1 MRLGFPSPSR
11 SAAWLLLACAPPSL
25 ALEWQPAAPTGQPA
39 PPLAAP
45 QWRETESPTTPDPT
59 APAPPLWEPAP
70 PSDTPASDPPPSSG
84 LQWEP
89 VAPGQDIPP
98 PTAAAPPAP
107 APASLAEVQALLDNL
122 PATWGDYLPLL
133 RLGQLPTAALVPE
146 AIGQLS
152 FQQVSPGNGGAAQ
165 GTGNQNYGFRADY
178 GLTPALMASAY
189 YTYADD
195 PLFTPIPSRP
205 SQPAN
210 LWTVYGASLRARL
223 AGSHSSSDSNS
234 DSSSGAGSWSLAAEG
249 ALELFTV
256 GSGCGGSVTCDD
268 AGTPNIFNDSG
279 QAVFTRNWVGALSLP
294 LSWQANRNLQLTLV
308 PAVSFLPG
316 SQGGDQGGAGAFYG
330 TNISLG
336 LGASYRLGNQLQ
348 LFGSA
353 MLPLGPGNNA
363 FNGDLVYSRVPILS
377 AGAHI
382 AVTPRIGLEASVT
395 NGFGLSP
402 ATAIL
407 ALPSAPS
414 EPMLSARFTVNPG
427 APDSPSP
434 RYTPRQ
440 ASFALGGLSVNTA
453 LTPADGTTQVWL
465 SGDSRGN
472 LFAGGGYSVSN
483 DFQFQLA
490 AGVFNGIEPRNSF
503 VNTYAGNGGL
513 NLRFGGKA
521 MVFRPTKALPLWA
534 AGRISLGRNE
544 DESSKQGYLFFE
556 TMNTWEAT
564 PSLAF
569 HLNPKVAWSGGGTSW
584 GVGLAANLQLGP
596 RFQLIPELNL
606 VATDLG
612 GTNGSNGSL
621 ALRWLASSSTTVDLY
636 VSNAAGLLDLGQLL
650 GNDQV
655 RFGARLSFSF

>member
-1 MRLGFPSPSR
+1 MGPTDSQP
-11 SAAWLLLACAPPSL
+11 
-25 ALEWQPAAPTGQPA
+25 PAAPLSWQPVPAAELILPPSAAEPLA
-39 PPLAAP
+39 PP
-45 QWRETESPTTPDPT
+45 R
-59 APAPPLWEPAP
+59 
-70 PSDTPASDPPPSSG
+70 
-84 LQWEP
+84 
-89 VAPGQDIPP
+89 
-98 PTAAAPPAP
+98 
-107 APASLAEVQALLDNL
+107 SLAEVQELLDSQL
-122 PATWGDYLPLL
+122 PSWDDYLPLL
-133 RLGQLPTAALVPE
+133 RLGQLPTTALVPE
-146 AIGQLS
+146 ALGQLS
-152 FQQVSPGNGGAAQ
+152 FQQVSPGDGGEA
-165 GTGNQNYGFRADY
+165 GGSGNQNYGFRADY

-195 PLFTPIPSRP
+195 PLFAPIPSRP

-210 LWTVYGASLRARL
+210 LWTVYGGSLRARL
-223 AGSHSSSDSNS
+223 AGSDK
-234 DSSSGAGSWSLAAEG
+234 WQLAAEG

-256 GSGCGGSVTCDD
+256 GSGCGGTVSCDD
-268 AGTPNIFNDSG
+268 AGTPNIFNNSG
-279 QAVFTRNWVGALSLP
+279 QAVFTRNWIGALSLP
-294 LSWQANRNLQLTLV
+294 LSWQANRNLQLSFV

-316 SQGGDQGGAGAFYG
+316 SQGADQGGAGDFYG

-336 LGASYRLGNQLQ
+336 VGASYRLGNQVQ

-363 FNGDLVYSRVPILS
+363 FDGDLVYSRVPILS
-377 AGAHI
+377 AGANI
-382 AVTPRIGLEASVT
+382 AVNPRIGLEASIT

-414 EPMLSARFTVNPG
+414 EPLLSARFAWNPG

-440 ASFALGGLSVNTA
+440 ASLALGGLFVNTA
-453 LTPADGTTQVWL
+453 LTPADGTTQLWL
-465 SGDSRGN
+465 NGDSRGN
-472 LFAGGGYSVSN
+472 LFAGAGYSVSN

-503 VNTYAGNGGL
+503 VNTYAGDGGL

-521 MVFRPTKALPLWA
+521 MVFRPSKKLPLWA

-556 TMNTWEAT
+556 TMNTWEASPT
-564 PSLAF
+564 LAF
-569 HLNPKVAWSGGGTSW
+569 HLNPKLALNGDGTSW

-596 RFQLIPELNL
+596 SFQLIPEVNV

-612 GTNGSNGSL
+612 GDNGTNGSI
-621 ALRWLASSSTTVDLY
+621 ALRWLASRSTTLDLY
-636 VSNAAGLLDLGQLL
+636 VSNAAGLYDLGQLL

-655 RFGARLSFSF
+655 RVGARLAFSF

>member
-1 MRLGFPSPSR
+1 MPVSRHWLIALVGLSPP
-11 SAAWLLLACAPPSL
+11 AL
-25 ALEWQPAAPTGQPA
+25 ALEWQPAQPTPA
-39 PPLAAP
+39 
-45 QWRETESPTTPDPT
+45 SPVPEPAWA
-59 APAPPLWEPAP
+59 APAPQTAPLAPGWEPISPTDSQPPAAP
-70 PSDTPASDPPPSSG
+70 LSWQPVPAAEVIPPPSAA
-84 LQWEP
+84 EP
-89 VAPGQDIPP
+89 L
-98 PTAAAPPAP
+98 APPR
-107 APASLAEVQALLDNL
+107 SLAEVQELLDSQL
-122 PATWGDYLPLL
+122 PSWDDYLPLL
-133 RLGQLPTAALVPE
+133 RLGQLPTTALVPE
-146 AIGQLS
+146 ALGQLS
-152 FQQVSPGNGGAAQ
+152 FQQVSPGDGGEA
-165 GTGNQNYGFRADY
+165 GGSGNQNYGFRADY

-195 PLFTPIPSRP
+195 PLFAPIPSRP

-210 LWTVYGASLRARL
+210 LWTVYGGSLRARL
-223 AGSHSSSDSNS
+223 AGSDK
-234 DSSSGAGSWSLAAEG
+234 WQLAAEG

-256 GSGCGGSVTCDD
+256 GSGCGGTVSCDD
-268 AGTPNIFNDSG
+268 AGTPNIFNNSG
-279 QAVFTRNWVGALSLP
+279 QAVFTRNWIGALSLP
-294 LSWQANRNLQLTLV
+294 LSWQANRNLQLSFV

-316 SQGGDQGGAGAFYG
+316 SQGADQGGAGDFYG

-336 LGASYRLGNQLQ
+336 VGASYRLGNQVQ

-363 FNGDLVYSRVPILS
+363 FDGDLVYSRVPILS
-377 AGAHI
+377 AGANI
-382 AVTPRIGLEASVT
+382 AVNPRIGLEASIT

-414 EPMLSARFTVNPG
+414 EPLLSARFAWNPG

-440 ASFALGGLSVNTA
+440 ASLALGGLFVNTA
-453 LTPADGTTQVWL
+453 LTPADGTTQLWL
-465 SGDSRGN
+465 NGDSRGN
-472 LFAGGGYSVSN
+472 LFAGAGYSVSN

-503 VNTYAGNGGL
+503 VNTYAGDGGL

-521 MVFRPTKALPLWA
+521 MVFRPSKKLPLWA

-556 TMNTWEAT
+556 TMNTWEASPT
-564 PSLAF
+564 LAF
-569 HLNPKVAWSGGGTSW
+569 HLNPKLALNGDGTSW
-584 GVGLAANLQLGP
+584 GVGLAANLQLGR
-596 RFQLIPELNL
+596 RFQLIPEINL

-612 GTNGSNGSL
+612 GDNGSNGSL
-621 ALRWLASSSTTVDLY
+621 ALRWLASRSTTLDLY
-636 VSNAAGLLDLGQLL
+636 VSNAAGLYDLGQLL

-655 RFGARLSFSF
+655 RVGARLAFSF

>member
-1 MRLGFPSPSR
+1 MPVSRHWLIALVGLSPP
-11 SAAWLLLACAPPSL
+11 AL
-25 ALEWQPAAPTGQPA
+25 ALEWQPAQPTPA
-39 PPLAAP
+39 
-45 QWRETESPTTPDPT
+45 SPVPEPAWA
-59 APAPPLWEPAP
+59 APAPQTAPLAPGWEPMGPTDSQPPAAP
-70 PSDTPASDPPPSSG
+70 LSWQPVPAAEVIPPPSAA
-84 LQWEP
+84 EP
-89 VAPGQDIPP
+89 L
-98 PTAAAPPAP
+98 APPR
-107 APASLAEVQALLDNL
+107 SLAEVQELLDSQL
-122 PATWGDYLPLL
+122 PSWDDYLPLL
-133 RLGQLPTAALVPE
+133 RLGQLPTTALVPE
-146 AIGQLS
+146 ALGQLS
-152 FQQVSPGNGGAAQ
+152 FQQVSPGDGGEA
-165 GTGNQNYGFRADY
+165 GGSGNQNYGFRADY

-195 PLFTPIPSRP
+195 PLFAPIPSRP

-210 LWTVYGASLRARL
+210 LWTVYGGSLRARL
-223 AGSHSSSDSNS
+223 AGSNK
-234 DSSSGAGSWSLAAEG
+234 WQLAAEG

-256 GSGCGGSVTCDD
+256 GSGCGGTVSCDD
-268 AGTPNIFNDSG
+268 AGTPNIFNNSG
-279 QAVFTRNWVGALSLP
+279 QAVFTRNWIGALSLP
-294 LSWQANRNLQLTLV
+294 LSWQANRNLQLSFV

-316 SQGGDQGGAGAFYG
+316 SQGADQGGAGDFYG

-336 LGASYRLGNQLQ
+336 VGASYRLGNQVQ

-363 FNGDLVYSRVPILS
+363 FDGDLVYSRVPILS
-377 AGAHI
+377 AGANI
-382 AVTPRIGLEASVT
+382 AVNPRIGLEASIT

-414 EPMLSARFTVNPG
+414 EPLLSARFAWNPG

-440 ASFALGGLSVNTA
+440 ASLALGGLFVNTA
-453 LTPADGTTQVWL
+453 LTPADGTTQLWL
-465 SGDSRGN
+465 NGDSRGN
-472 LFAGGGYSVSN
+472 LFAGAGYSVSN

-503 VNTYAGNGGL
+503 VNTYAGDGGL

-521 MVFRPTKALPLWA
+521 MVFRPSKKLPLWA

-556 TMNTWEAT
+556 TMNTWEASPT
-564 PSLAF
+564 LAF
-569 HLNPKVAWSGGGTSW
+569 HLNPKLALNGDGTSW
-584 GVGLAANLQLGP
+584 GVGLAANLQLGR
-596 RFQLIPELNL
+596 RFQLIPEINL

-612 GTNGSNGSL
+612 GDNGSNGSL
-621 ALRWLASSSTTVDLY
+621 ALRWLASASTTLDVY
-636 VSNAAGLLDLGQLL
+636 VSNAAGLYDLGQLL

-655 RFGARLSFSF
+655 RVGARLAFSF

>member
-1 MRLGFPSPSR
+1 VPVSRHWLIALVGLSPP
-11 SAAWLLLACAPPSL
+11 AL
-25 ALEWQPAAPTGQPA
+25 ALEWQPAQPTPA
-39 PPLAAP
+39 
-45 QWRETESPTTPDPT
+45 SPVPEPAWA
-59 APAPPLWEPAP
+59 APAPQTAPLAPGWEPMGPTDSQPPAAPLSWQPVPAAELILPPSAAEPLAP
-70 PSDTPASDPPPSSG
+70 PR
-84 LQWEP
+84 
-89 VAPGQDIPP
+89 
-98 PTAAAPPAP
+98 
-107 APASLAEVQALLDNL
+107 SLAEVQELLDSQL
-122 PATWGDYLPLL
+122 PSWDDYLPLL
-133 RLGQLPTAALVPE
+133 RLGQLPTTALVPE
-146 AIGQLS
+146 ALGQLS
-152 FQQVSPGNGGAAQ
+152 FQQVSPGDGGEA
-165 GTGNQNYGFRADY
+165 GGSGNQNYGFRADY

-195 PLFTPIPSRP
+195 PLFAPIPSRP

-210 LWTVYGASLRARL
+210 LWTVYGGSLRARL
-223 AGSHSSSDSNS
+223 AGSDK
-234 DSSSGAGSWSLAAEG
+234 WQLAAEG

-256 GSGCGGSVTCDD
+256 GSGCGGTVSCDD
-268 AGTPNIFNDSG
+268 AGTPNIFNNSG
-279 QAVFTRNWVGALSLP
+279 QAVFTRNWIGALSLP
-294 LSWQANRNLQLTLV
+294 LSWQANRNLQLSFV

-316 SQGGDQGGAGAFYG
+316 SQGADQGGAGDFYG

-336 LGASYRLGNQLQ
+336 VGASYRLGNQVQ

-363 FNGDLVYSRVPILS
+363 FDGDLVYSRVPILS
-377 AGAHI
+377 AGANI
-382 AVTPRIGLEASVT
+382 AVNPRIGLEASIT

-414 EPMLSARFTVNPG
+414 EPLLSARFAWNPG

-440 ASFALGGLSVNTA
+440 ASLALGGLFVNTA
-453 LTPADGTTQVWL
+453 LTPADGTTQLWL
-465 SGDSRGN
+465 NGDSRGN
-472 LFAGGGYSVSN
+472 LFAGAGYSVSN

-503 VNTYAGNGGL
+503 VNTYAGDGGL

-521 MVFRPTKALPLWA
+521 MVFRPSKKLPLWA

-556 TMNTWEAT
+556 TMNTWEASPT
-564 PSLAF
+564 LAF
-569 HLNPKVAWSGGGTSW
+569 HLNPKLALNGDGTSW
-584 GVGLAANLQLGP
+584 GVGLAANLQLGR
-596 RFQLIPELNL
+596 RFQLIPEINL

-612 GTNGSNGSL
+612 GDNGSNGSL
-621 ALRWLASSSTTVDLY
+621 ALRWLASASTTLDVY
-636 VSNAAGLLDLGQLL
+636 VSNAAGLYDLGQLL

-655 RFGARLSFSF
+655 RVGARLAFSF

>member
-1 MRLGFPSPSR
+1 LRPGFSSSNR
-11 SAAWLLLACAPPSL
+11 WAALLLLACAPPSR
-25 ALEWQPAAPTGQPA
+25 ALEWQPAAPTGQSVA
-39 PPLAAP
+39 PLGLT
-45 QWRETESPTTPDPT
+45 QQSETESPF
-59 APAPPLWEPAP
+59 WEPPP
-70 PSDTPASDPPPSSG
+70 PSDKPPSPG
-84 LQWEP
+84 LQWEA
-89 VAPGQDIPP
+89 VAPGKDITP
-98 PTAAAPPAP
+98 PTTTPPPAP
-107 APASLAEVQALLDNL
+107 APASLAEVQELLDNL
-122 PATWGDYLPLL
+122 PAIWTDYLPLL

-152 FQQVSPGNGGAAQ
+152 FQQVSPADGGAAQ

-189 YTYADD
+189 FTYADD
-195 PLFTPIPSRP
+195 PLYTPITSRP
-205 SQPAN
+205 TQPAN
-210 LWTVYGASLRARL
+210 LWTVYGGSLRARL
-223 AGSHSSSDSNS
+223 AGNDTSN
-234 DSSSGAGSWSLAAEG
+234 GAGSWALAAEA
-249 ALELFTV
+249 ALELFSV
-256 GSGCGGSVTCDD
+256 GSGCGGTVSCED
-268 AGTPNIFNDSG
+268 AGTPNIFNNSG

-294 LSWQANRNLQLTLV
+294 LSWQANRNLQLSFV

-316 SQGGDQGGAGAFYG
+316 RQGEDQGGAGDFYG

-336 LGASYRLGNQLQ
+336 LGANYRLGNQVQ
-348 LFGSA
+348 LFSSA

-363 FNGDLVYSRVPILS
+363 FNGDLVYSRVPVLS
-377 AGAHI
+377 AGVSI
-382 AVTPRIGLEASVT
+382 AVNPRIGLEGSIT

-402 ATAIL
+402 ATSIL

-414 EPMLSARFTVNPG
+414 EPMLSGRFTYNPG

-434 RYTPRQ
+434 RYTTRQ
-440 ASFALGGLSVNTA
+440 ASLALGGLSVNTA

-465 SGDSRGN
+465 SGDSLGN
-472 LFAGGGYSVSN
+472 FFAGGGYSVSN

-490 AGVFNGIEPRNSF
+490 AGLFNGIEPRNSF
-503 VNTYAGNGGL
+503 ASTYAGNNDL

-521 MVFRPTKALPLWA
+521 MVYRPTKALPIWA

-556 TMNTWEAT
+556 TMNTWEAS
-564 PSLAF
+564 PNLAF

-596 RFQLIPELNL
+596 RFQLIPELNV

-612 GTNGSNGSL
+612 GENGSNGSL
-621 ALRWLASSSTTVDLY
+621 VLRWLASTSTTVDLY

-655 RFGARLSFSF
+655 RVGLRLAFNF

>member
-1 MRLGFPSPSR
+1 MSPSDPLP
-11 SAAWLLLACAPPSL
+11 SASPLP
-25 ALEWQPAAPTGQPA
+25 WQPV
-39 PPLAAP
+39 
-45 QWRETESPTTPDPT
+45 PT
-59 APAPPLWEPAP
+59 AE
-70 PSDTPASDPPPSSG
+70 
-84 LQWEP
+84 
-89 VAPGQDIPP
+89 VIPP
-98 PTAAAPPAP
+98 PTDTEPLPSP
-107 APASLAEVQALLDNL
+107 RSLAEVQELLSSQMPGWD
-122 PATWGDYLPLL
+122 DYLPLL
-133 RLGQLPTAALVPE
+133 RLGQLPTTALVPE
-146 AIGQLS
+146 ALGQLS
-152 FQQVSPGNGGAAQ
+152 FQQVSPGNGGAA
-165 GTGNQNYGFRADY
+165 GGSGNQNYGFRADY

-195 PLFTPIPSRP
+195 PLFAPIPSRP

-210 LWTVYGASLRARL
+210 LWTVYGGSLRARL
-223 AGSHSSSDSNS
+223 AGQGE
-234 DSSSGAGSWSLAAEG
+234 GAGSWVLAAEG

-256 GSGCGGSVTCDD
+256 GSGCGGTVSCDD

-294 LSWQANRNLQLTLV
+294 LSWQANRNLQLSFV
-308 PAVSFLPG
+308 PAASFLPD
-316 SQGGDQGGAGAFYG
+316 SQGADQGGGGEFYG

-336 LGASYRLGNQLQ
+336 VGASYRLGNQVQ

-363 FNGDLVYSRVPILS
+363 FDGDLVYSRVPVLS
-377 AGAHI
+377 VGANI
-382 AVTPRIGLEASVT
+382 AVNPRIGLEASIT

-414 EPMLSARFTVNPG
+414 EPMLSARFAWNPG

-440 ASFALGGLSVNTA
+440 ASLALGGLSVNTA

-465 SGDSRGN
+465 NGDSRGN
-472 LFAGGGYSVSN
+472 LFAGAGYSVSN

-503 VNTYAGNGGL
+503 VNTYAGDGGL

-521 MVFRPTKALPLWA
+521 MVFRPSKKLPLWA
-534 AGRISLGRNE
+534 AGRISVGRNE

-556 TMNTWEAT
+556 TMNTWEASPT
-564 PSLAF
+564 LAF
-569 HLNPKVAWSGGGTSW
+569 HLNPKLALNGDGTSW
-584 GVGLAANLQLGP
+584 GVGLAANLQLGR
-596 RFQLIPELNL
+596 RFQLIPEINL

-612 GTNGSNGSL
+612 GENGSNGSL
-621 ALRWLASSSTTVDLY
+621 ALRWLASASTTLDVY
-636 VSNAAGLLDLGQLL
+636 VSNAAGIYDLGQLL

-655 RFGARLSFSF
+655 RVGARLGFSF

>member
-1 MRLGFPSPSR
+1 MPVSRHWLIALVGLSPP
-11 SAAWLLLACAPPSL
+11 AL
-25 ALEWQPAAPTGQPA
+25 ALEWQPAQPTPA
-39 PPLAAP
+39 
-45 QWRETESPTTPDPT
+45 SPVPEPAWA
-59 APAPPLWEPAP
+59 APAPQTAPLAPGWEPMGPTDSQPPAAPLSWQPVPAAELILPPSAAEPLAP
-70 PSDTPASDPPPSSG
+70 PR
-84 LQWEP
+84 
-89 VAPGQDIPP
+89 
-98 PTAAAPPAP
+98 
-107 APASLAEVQALLDNL
+107 SLAEVQELLDSQL
-122 PATWGDYLPLL
+122 PSWDDYLPLL
-133 RLGQLPTAALVPE
+133 RLGQLPTTALVPE
-146 AIGQLS
+146 ALGQLS
-152 FQQVSPGNGGAAQ
+152 FQQVSPGDGGEA
-165 GTGNQNYGFRADY
+165 GGSGNQNYGFRADY

-195 PLFTPIPSRP
+195 PLFAPIPSRP

-210 LWTVYGASLRARL
+210 LWTVYGGSLRARL
-223 AGSHSSSDSNS
+223 AGSDK
-234 DSSSGAGSWSLAAEG
+234 WQLAAEG

-256 GSGCGGSVTCDD
+256 GSGCGGTVSCDD
-268 AGTPNIFNDSG
+268 AGTPNIFNNSG
-279 QAVFTRNWVGALSLP
+279 QAVFTRNWIGALSLP
-294 LSWQANRNLQLTLV
+294 LSWQANRNLQLSFV

-316 SQGGDQGGAGAFYG
+316 SQGADQGGAGDFYG

-336 LGASYRLGNQLQ
+336 VGASYRLGNQVQ

-363 FNGDLVYSRVPILS
+363 FDGDLVYSRVPILS
-377 AGAHI
+377 AGANI
-382 AVTPRIGLEASVT
+382 AVNPRIGLEASIT

-414 EPMLSARFTVNPG
+414 EPLLSARFAWNPG

-440 ASFALGGLSVNTA
+440 ASLALGGLFVNTA
-453 LTPADGTTQVWL
+453 LTPADGTTQLWL
-465 SGDSRGN
+465 NGDSRGN
-472 LFAGGGYSVSN
+472 LFAGAGYSVSN

-503 VNTYAGNGGL
+503 VNTYAGDGGL

-521 MVFRPTKALPLWA
+521 MVFRPSKKLPLWA

-556 TMNTWEAT
+556 TMNTWEASPT
-564 PSLAF
+564 LAF
-569 HLNPKVAWSGGGTSW
+569 HLNPKLALNGDGTSW
-584 GVGLAANLQLGP
+584 GVGLAANLQLGR
-596 RFQLIPELNL
+596 RFQLIPEINL

-612 GTNGSNGSL
+612 GDNGSNGSL
-621 ALRWLASSSTTVDLY
+621 ALRWLASASTTLDVY
-636 VSNAAGLLDLGQLL
+636 VSNAAGLYDLGQLL

-655 RFGARLSFSF
+655 RVGARLAFSF

>member
-1 MRLGFPSPSR
+1 MRPERLAATLALSGLGALSLLPLASVAAEPVQWQPRPLHGPER
-11 SAAWLLLACAPPSL
+11 SNVPPGWTPVDNIQAPLAPPTWEVVPEGVIPPDGASPG
-25 ALEWQPAAPTGQPA
+25 ASPQSAAPTSFAEAQER
-39 PPLAAP
+39 L
-45 QWRETESPTTPDPT
+45 
-59 APAPPLWEPAP
+59 
-70 PSDTPASDPPPSSG
+70 
-84 LQWEP
+84 
-89 VAPGQDIPP
+89 
-98 PTAAAPPAP
+98 
-107 APASLAEVQALLDNL
+107 ASLV
-122 PATWGDYLPLL
+122 PTWPDYPLLL
-133 RLGQLPTAALVPE
+133 RLGQLPTAVLADTGGDQ
-146 AIGQLS
+146 IS
-152 FQQVSPGNGGAAQ
+152 FQQVSPRNGGAP
-165 GTGNQNYGFRADY
+165 GGSGNQNYGARLDLVISPSLLF
-178 GLTPALMASAY
+178 SAT

-223 AGSHSSSDSNS
+223 AGSHSSTDSNG

-279 QAVFTRNWVGALSLP
+279 EGVFTRNWVGALSLP

-316 SQGGDQGGAGAFYG
+316 SQGDDQGGAGAFYG

-382 AVTPRIGLEASVT
+382 AVNPRIGLEASVT

-440 ASFALGGLSVNTA
+440 ASLALGGLSVNTA

-503 VNTYAGNGGL
+503 VNTYAGNGDL

-521 MVFRPTKALPLWA
+521 MVFRPSKGLPIWA
-534 AGRISLGRNE
+534 AGRISVGRNE
-544 DESSKQGYLFFE
+544 DEISKQGYLFFE

-564 PSLAF
+564 PTLAF

-584 GVGLAANLQLGP
+584 GVGLGANLQLGR
-596 RFQLIPELNL
+596 RFQLIPEINL

-612 GTNGSNGSL
+612 GENGSNGSL
-621 ALRWLASSSTTVDLY
+621 ALRWLASVSTTLDVY
-636 VSNAAGLLDLGQLL
+636 VSNAAGIYDLGQLL

-655 RFGARLSFSF
+655 RVGARLAFSF

>member
-1 MRLGFPSPSR
+1 MPVSRHWLIALLGLSPP
-11 SAAWLLLACAPPSL
+11 AL
-25 ALEWQPAAPTGQPA
+25 ALEWQPAQPTPA
-39 PPLAAP
+39 
-45 QWRETESPTTPDPT
+45 SPVPEPAWA
-59 APAPPLWEPAP
+59 APAPQTAPLAPGWEPISPTDSQPPAAP
-70 PSDTPASDPPPSSG
+70 LSWQPVPAAEVIPPPSAA
-84 LQWEP
+84 EP
-89 VAPGQDIPP
+89 L
-98 PTAAAPPAP
+98 APPR
-107 APASLAEVQALLDNL
+107 SLAEVQELLDSQL
-122 PATWGDYLPLL
+122 PSWDDYLPLL
-133 RLGQLPTAALVPE
+133 RLGQLPTTALVPE
-146 AIGQLS
+146 ALGQLS
-152 FQQVSPGNGGAAQ
+152 FQQVSPGDGGEA
-165 GTGNQNYGFRADY
+165 GGSGNQNYGFRADY

-195 PLFTPIPSRP
+195 PLFAPIPSRP

-210 LWTVYGASLRARL
+210 LWTVYGGSLRARL
-223 AGSHSSSDSNS
+223 AGSDK
-234 DSSSGAGSWSLAAEG
+234 WQLAAEG

-256 GSGCGGSVTCDD
+256 GSGCGGTVSCDD
-268 AGTPNIFNDSG
+268 AGTPNIFNNSG
-279 QAVFTRNWVGALSLP
+279 QAVFTRNWIGALSLP
-294 LSWQANRNLQLTLV
+294 LSWQANRNLQLSFV

-316 SQGGDQGGAGAFYG
+316 SQGADQGGAGDFYG

-336 LGASYRLGNQLQ
+336 VGASYRLGNQVQ

-363 FNGDLVYSRVPILS
+363 FDGDLVYSRVPILS
-377 AGAHI
+377 AGANI
-382 AVTPRIGLEASVT
+382 AVNPRIGLEASIT

-414 EPMLSARFTVNPG
+414 EPLLSARFAWNPG

-440 ASFALGGLSVNTA
+440 ASLALGGLFVNTA
-453 LTPADGTTQVWL
+453 LTPADGTTQLWL
-465 SGDSRGN
+465 NGDSRGN
-472 LFAGGGYSVSN
+472 LFAGAGYSVSN

-503 VNTYAGNGGL
+503 VNTYAGDGGL

-521 MVFRPTKALPLWA
+521 MVFRPSKKLPLWA

-556 TMNTWEAT
+556 TMNTWEASPT
-564 PSLAF
+564 LAF
-569 HLNPKVAWSGGGTSW
+569 HLNPKLALNGDGTSW
-584 GVGLAANLQLGP
+584 GVGLAANLQLGR
-596 RFQLIPELNL
+596 RFQLIPEINL

-612 GTNGSNGSL
+612 GDNGSNGSL
-621 ALRWLASSSTTVDLY
+621 ALRWLASASTTLDVY
-636 VSNAAGLLDLGQLL
+636 VSNAAGLYDLGQLL

-655 RFGARLSFSF
+655 RVGARLAFSF

>member
-1 MRLGFPSPSR
+1 MPVSRHWLIALLGLSPP
-11 SAAWLLLACAPPSL
+11 AL
-25 ALEWQPAAPTGQPA
+25 ALEWQPAQPTPA
-39 PPLAAP
+39 
-45 QWRETESPTTPDPT
+45 SPVPEPAWA
-59 APAPPLWEPAP
+59 APAPQTAPLPPGWEPLTPSEAQPAAAP
-70 PSDTPASDPPPSSG
+70 LPWQLVPTAEVIPPPSAA
-84 LQWEP
+84 EP
-89 VAPGQDIPP
+89 L
-98 PTAAAPPAP
+98 APPR
-107 APASLAEVQALLDNL
+107 SLAEVQELLDSQL
-122 PATWGDYLPLL
+122 PTWADYLTLL
-133 RLGQLPTAALVPE
+133 RLGPLPTTALVPE
-146 AIGQLS
+146 ALGQLS
-152 FQQVSPGNGGAAQ
+152 FQQVSPGDGGEA
-165 GTGNQNYGFRADY
+165 GGSGNQNYGFRADY

-195 PLFTPIPSRP
+195 PLFAPIPSRP

-210 LWTVYGASLRARL
+210 LWTVYGGSLRARL
-223 AGSHSSSDSNS
+223 AGSDK
-234 DSSSGAGSWSLAAEG
+234 WQLAAEG

-256 GSGCGGSVTCDD
+256 GSGCGGTVSCDD
-268 AGTPNIFNDSG
+268 AGTPNIFNNSG
-279 QAVFTRNWVGALSLP
+279 QAVFTRNWIGALSLP
-294 LSWQANRNLQLTLV
+294 LSWQANRNLQLSFV

-316 SQGGDQGGAGAFYG
+316 SQGADQGGAGDFYG

-336 LGASYRLGNQLQ
+336 VGASYRLGNQVQ

-363 FNGDLVYSRVPILS
+363 FDGDLVYSRVPILS
-377 AGAHI
+377 AGANI
-382 AVTPRIGLEASVT
+382 AVNPRIGLEASIT

-414 EPMLSARFTVNPG
+414 EPLLSARFAWNPG

-440 ASFALGGLSVNTA
+440 ASLALGGLFVNTA
-453 LTPADGTTQVWL
+453 LTPADGTTQLWL
-465 SGDSRGN
+465 NGDSRGN
-472 LFAGGGYSVSN
+472 LFAGAGYSVSN

-503 VNTYAGNGGL
+503 VNTYAGDGGL

-521 MVFRPTKALPLWA
+521 MVFRPSKKLPLWA

-556 TMNTWEAT
+556 TMNTWEASPT
-564 PSLAF
+564 LAF
-569 HLNPKVAWSGGGTSW
+569 HLNPKLALNGDGTSW
-584 GVGLAANLQLGP
+584 GVGLAANLQLGR
-596 RFQLIPELNL
+596 RFQLIPEINL

-612 GTNGSNGSL
+612 GDNGSNGSL
-621 ALRWLASSSTTVDLY
+621 ALRWLASASTTLDVY
-636 VSNAAGLLDLGQLL
+636 VSNAAGLYDLGQLL

-655 RFGARLSFSF
+655 RVGARLAFSF

>member
-1 MRLGFPSPSR
+1 MGPTDSQP
-11 SAAWLLLACAPPSL
+11 
-25 ALEWQPAAPTGQPA
+25 PAAPLSWQPV
-39 PPLAAP
+39 PAA
-45 QWRETESPTTPDPT
+45 EVI
-59 APAPPLWEPAP
+59 
-70 PSDTPASDPPPSSG
+70 PPPSAA
-84 LQWEP
+84 EP
-89 VAPGQDIPP
+89 L
-98 PTAAAPPAP
+98 APPR
-107 APASLAEVQALLDNL
+107 SLAEVQELLDSQL
-122 PATWGDYLPLL
+122 PSWDDYLPLL
-133 RLGQLPTAALVPE
+133 RLGQLPTTALVPE
-146 AIGQLS
+146 ALGQLS
-152 FQQVSPGNGGAAQ
+152 FQQVSPGDGGEA
-165 GTGNQNYGFRADY
+165 GGSGNQNYGFRADY

-195 PLFTPIPSRP
+195 PLFAPIPSRP

-210 LWTVYGASLRARL
+210 LWTVYGGSLRARL
-223 AGSHSSSDSNS
+223 AGSDK
-234 DSSSGAGSWSLAAEG
+234 WQLAAEG

-256 GSGCGGSVTCDD
+256 GSGCGGTVSCDD
-268 AGTPNIFNDSG
+268 AGTPNIFNNSG
-279 QAVFTRNWVGALSLP
+279 QAVFTRNWIGALSLP
-294 LSWQANRNLQLTLV
+294 LSWQANRNLQLSFV

-316 SQGGDQGGAGAFYG
+316 SQGADQGGAGDFYG

-336 LGASYRLGNQLQ
+336 VGASYRLGNQVQ

-363 FNGDLVYSRVPILS
+363 FDGDLVYSRVPILS
-377 AGAHI
+377 AGANI
-382 AVTPRIGLEASVT
+382 AVNPRIGLEASIT

-414 EPMLSARFTVNPG
+414 EPLLSARFAWNPG

-440 ASFALGGLSVNTA
+440 ASLALGGLFVNTA
-453 LTPADGTTQVWL
+453 LTPADGTTQLWL
-465 SGDSRGN
+465 NGDSRGN
-472 LFAGGGYSVSN
+472 LFAGAGYSVSN

-503 VNTYAGNGGL
+503 VNTYAGDGGL

-521 MVFRPTKALPLWA
+521 MVFRPSKKLPLWA

-564 PSLAF
+564 PTLAF

-584 GVGLAANLQLGP
+584 GVGLAANLQLGR
-596 RFQLIPELNL
+596 RFQLIPEINL

-612 GTNGSNGSL
+612 GDNGSNGSL
-621 ALRWLASSSTTVDLY
+621 ALRWLASASTTLDVY
-636 VSNAAGLLDLGQLL
+636 VSNAAGLYDLGQLL

-655 RFGARLSFSF
+655 RVGARLAFSF

>member
-1 MRLGFPSPSR
+1 VPVSRHWLIALLGLSPP
-11 SAAWLLLACAPPSL
+11 AL
-25 ALEWQPAAPTGQPA
+25 ALEWQPAQPTPA
-39 PPLAAP
+39 
-45 QWRETESPTTPDPT
+45 SPVPEPAWA
-59 APAPPLWEPAP
+59 APAPQTAPLAPGWEPMGPTDSQPPAAPLSWQPVPAAELILPPSAAEPLAP
-70 PSDTPASDPPPSSG
+70 PR
-84 LQWEP
+84 
-89 VAPGQDIPP
+89 
-98 PTAAAPPAP
+98 
-107 APASLAEVQALLDNL
+107 SLAEVQELLDSQL
-122 PATWGDYLPLL
+122 PSWDDYLPLL
-133 RLGQLPTAALVPE
+133 RLGQLPTTALVPE
-146 AIGQLS
+146 ALGQLS
-152 FQQVSPGNGGAAQ
+152 FQQVSPGDGGEA
-165 GTGNQNYGFRADY
+165 GGSGNQNYGFRADY

-195 PLFTPIPSRP
+195 PLFAPIPSRP

-210 LWTVYGASLRARL
+210 LWTVYGGSLRARL
-223 AGSHSSSDSNS
+223 AGSDK
-234 DSSSGAGSWSLAAEG
+234 WQLAAEG

-256 GSGCGGSVTCDD
+256 GSGCGGTVSCDD
-268 AGTPNIFNDSG
+268 AGTPNIFNNSG
-279 QAVFTRNWVGALSLP
+279 QAVFTRNWIGALSLP
-294 LSWQANRNLQLTLV
+294 LSWQANRNLQLSFV

-316 SQGGDQGGAGAFYG
+316 SQGADQGGAGDFYG

-336 LGASYRLGNQLQ
+336 VGASYRLGNQVQ

-363 FNGDLVYSRVPILS
+363 FDGDLVYSRVPILS
-377 AGAHI
+377 AGANI
-382 AVTPRIGLEASVT
+382 AVNPRIGLEASIT

-414 EPMLSARFTVNPG
+414 EPLLSARFAWNPG

-440 ASFALGGLSVNTA
+440 ASLALGGLFVNTA
-453 LTPADGTTQVWL
+453 LTPADGTTQLWL
-465 SGDSRGN
+465 NGDSRGN
-472 LFAGGGYSVSN
+472 LFAGAGYSVSN

-503 VNTYAGNGGL
+503 VNTYAGDGGL

-521 MVFRPTKALPLWA
+521 MVFRPSKKLPLWA

-556 TMNTWEAT
+556 TMNTWEASPT
-564 PSLAF
+564 LAF
-569 HLNPKVAWSGGGTSW
+569 HLNPKLALNGDGTSW
-584 GVGLAANLQLGP
+584 GVGLAANLQLGR
-596 RFQLIPELNL
+596 RFQLIPEINL

-612 GTNGSNGSL
+612 GDNGSNGSL
-621 ALRWLASSSTTVDLY
+621 ALRWLASASTTLDVY
-636 VSNAAGLLDLGQLL
+636 VSNAAGLYDLGQLL

-655 RFGARLSFSF
+655 RVGARLAFSF

>member
-1 MRLGFPSPSR
+1 MPVSRHWLIALVGLSPP
-11 SAAWLLLACAPPSL
+11 AL
-25 ALEWQPAAPTGQPA
+25 ALEWQPAQPTPA
-39 PPLAAP
+39 
-45 QWRETESPTTPDPT
+45 SPVPEPAWA
-59 APAPPLWEPAP
+59 APAPQTAPLAPGWEPISPTDSQPPAAPLSWQPVPAAELILPPSAAEPLAP
-70 PSDTPASDPPPSSG
+70 PR
-84 LQWEP
+84 
-89 VAPGQDIPP
+89 
-98 PTAAAPPAP
+98 
-107 APASLAEVQALLDNL
+107 SLAEVQELLDSQL
-122 PATWGDYLPLL
+122 PSWDDYLPLL
-133 RLGQLPTAALVPE
+133 RLGQLPTTALVPE
-146 AIGQLS
+146 ALGQLS
-152 FQQVSPGNGGAAQ
+152 FQQVSPGNGGAAG

-195 PLFTPIPSRP
+195 PLFAPIPSRP

-210 LWTVYGASLRARL
+210 LWTIYGGSLRARL
-223 AGSHSSSDSNS
+223 AGQGE
-234 DSSSGAGSWSLAAEG
+234 GAGSWQLAAEG

-256 GSGCGGSVTCDD
+256 GSGCGGTVSCDD

-294 LSWQANRNLQLTLV
+294 LSWQANRNLQLSFV
-308 PAVSFLPG
+308 PAVSFLPD
-316 SQGGDQGGAGAFYG
+316 SQGEGQGGGGDFYG

-336 LGASYRLGNQLQ
+336 VGASYRLGNQVQ

-363 FNGDLVYSRVPILS
+363 FDGDLVYSRVPILS
-377 AGAHI
+377 AGANI
-382 AVTPRIGLEASVT
+382 AVNPRIGLEASIT

-414 EPMLSARFTVNPG
+414 EPMLSARFAWNPG

-440 ASFALGGLSVNTA
+440 ASLALGGLFVNTA
-453 LTPADGTTQVWL
+453 LTPADGTTQLWL
-465 SGDSRGN
+465 NGDSRGN
-472 LFAGGGYSVSN
+472 LFAGAGYSVSN

-503 VNTYAGNGGL
+503 VNTYAGDGGL

-521 MVFRPTKALPLWA
+521 MVFRPSKKLPLWA

-655 RFGARLSFSF
+655 RVGARLSFSF

>member
-1 MRLGFPSPSR
+1 MPVSRHWLIALLGLSPP
-11 SAAWLLLACAPPSL
+11 AL
-25 ALEWQPAAPTGQPA
+25 ALEWQPAQPTPA
-39 PPLAAP
+39 
-45 QWRETESPTTPDPT
+45 SPVPEPAWA
-59 APAPPLWEPAP
+59 APAPQTAPLAPGWEPMGPTDSQPPAAPLSWQPVPAAELILPPSAAEPLAP
-70 PSDTPASDPPPSSG
+70 PR
-84 LQWEP
+84 
-89 VAPGQDIPP
+89 
-98 PTAAAPPAP
+98 
-107 APASLAEVQALLDNL
+107 SLAEVQELLDSQL
-122 PATWGDYLPLL
+122 PSWDDYLPLL
-133 RLGQLPTAALVPE
+133 RLGQLPTTALVPE
-146 AIGQLS
+146 ALGQLS
-152 FQQVSPGNGGAAQ
+152 FQQVSPGDGGEA
-165 GTGNQNYGFRADY
+165 GGSGNQNYGFRADY

-195 PLFTPIPSRP
+195 PLFAPIPSRP

-210 LWTVYGASLRARL
+210 LWTVYGGSLRARL
-223 AGSHSSSDSNS
+223 AGSDK
-234 DSSSGAGSWSLAAEG
+234 WQLAAEG

-256 GSGCGGSVTCDD
+256 GSGCGGTVSCDD
-268 AGTPNIFNDSG
+268 AGTPNIFNNSG
-279 QAVFTRNWVGALSLP
+279 QAVFTRNWIGALSLP
-294 LSWQANRNLQLTLV
+294 LSWQANRNLQLSFV

-316 SQGGDQGGAGAFYG
+316 SQGADQGGAGDFYG

-336 LGASYRLGNQLQ
+336 VGASYRLGNQVQ

-363 FNGDLVYSRVPILS
+363 FDGDLVYSRVPILS
-377 AGAHI
+377 AGANI
-382 AVTPRIGLEASVT
+382 AVNPRIGLEASIT

-414 EPMLSARFTVNPG
+414 EPLLSARFAWNPG

-440 ASFALGGLSVNTA
+440 ASLALGGLFVNTA
-453 LTPADGTTQVWL
+453 LTPADGTTQLWL
-465 SGDSRGN
+465 NGDSRGN
-472 LFAGGGYSVSN
+472 LFAGAGYSVSN

-503 VNTYAGNGGL
+503 VNTYAGDGGL

-521 MVFRPTKALPLWA
+521 MVFRPSKKLPLWA

-556 TMNTWEAT
+556 TMNTWEASPT
-564 PSLAF
+564 LAF
-569 HLNPKVAWSGGGTSW
+569 HLNPKLALNGDGTSW
-584 GVGLAANLQLGP
+584 GVGLAANLQLGR
-596 RFQLIPELNL
+596 RFQLIPEINL

-612 GTNGSNGSL
+612 GDNGSNGSL
-621 ALRWLASSSTTVDLY
+621 ALRWLASASTTLDVY
-636 VSNAAGLLDLGQLL
+636 VSNAAGLYDLGQLL

-655 RFGARLSFSF
+655 RVGARLAFSF

>member
-1 MRLGFPSPSR
+1 MPVSRHWLIALVGLSPP
-11 SAAWLLLACAPPSL
+11 AL
-25 ALEWQPAAPTGQPA
+25 ALEWQPAQPTPA
-39 PPLAAP
+39 
-45 QWRETESPTTPDPT
+45 SPVPEPAWA
-59 APAPPLWEPAP
+59 APAPQTVPLAPGWEPMGPTDSQPPAAPLSWQPVPAAELILPPSAAEPLAP
-70 PSDTPASDPPPSSG
+70 PR
-84 LQWEP
+84 
-89 VAPGQDIPP
+89 
-98 PTAAAPPAP
+98 
-107 APASLAEVQALLDNL
+107 SLAEVQELLDSQL
-122 PATWGDYLPLL
+122 PSWDDYLPLL
-133 RLGQLPTAALVPE
+133 RLGQLPTTALVPE
-146 AIGQLS
+146 ALGQLS
-152 FQQVSPGNGGAAQ
+152 FQQVSPGDGGEA
-165 GTGNQNYGFRADY
+165 GGSGNQNYGFRADY

-195 PLFTPIPSRP
+195 PLFAPIPSRP

-210 LWTVYGASLRARL
+210 LWTVYGGSLRARL
-223 AGSHSSSDSNS
+223 AGSNK
-234 DSSSGAGSWSLAAEG
+234 WQLAAEG

-256 GSGCGGSVTCDD
+256 GSGCGGTVSCDD
-268 AGTPNIFNDSG
+268 AGTPNIFNNSG
-279 QAVFTRNWVGALSLP
+279 QAVFTRNWIGALSLP
-294 LSWQANRNLQLTLV
+294 LSWQANRNLQLSFV

-316 SQGGDQGGAGAFYG
+316 SQGADQGGAGDFYG

-336 LGASYRLGNQLQ
+336 VGASYRLGNQVQ

-363 FNGDLVYSRVPILS
+363 FDGDLVYSRVPILS
-377 AGAHI
+377 AGANI
-382 AVTPRIGLEASVT
+382 AVNPRIGLEASIT

-414 EPMLSARFTVNPG
+414 EPLLSARFAWNPG

-440 ASFALGGLSVNTA
+440 ASLALGGLFVNTA
-453 LTPADGTTQVWL
+453 LTPADGTTQLWL
-465 SGDSRGN
+465 NGDSRGN
-472 LFAGGGYSVSN
+472 LFAGAGYSVSN

-503 VNTYAGNGGL
+503 VNTYAGDGGL

-521 MVFRPTKALPLWA
+521 MVFRPSKKLPLWA

-556 TMNTWEAT
+556 TMNTWEASPT
-564 PSLAF
+564 LAF
-569 HLNPKVAWSGGGTSW
+569 HLNPKLALNGDGTSW

-596 RFQLIPELNL
+596 SFQLIPEVNV

-612 GTNGSNGSL
+612 GDNGTNGSI
-621 ALRWLASSSTTVDLY
+621 ALRWLASRSTTLDLY
-636 VSNAAGLLDLGQLL
+636 VSNAAGLYDLGQLL

-655 RFGARLSFSF
+655 RVGARLAFSF